1 MACTSESEL
10 LLRSRELRVTRQR
23 LAVLSVLRHSNQH
36 ITASEVFDVA
46 RRDTPEL
53 NASTVYRTLTQLRD
67 LGLVSQTDLGGGE
80 RSYSWRSEQPHHHLV
95 CTSCGAL
102 SELPHDFLDSFAEQI
117 QSEFGFEA
125 DPDHWA
131 VYGRCRSCAS
141 ADSIEP
147 NQAIELVESVKP
159 VEPVEQRA

>member
-1 MACTSESEL
+1 MACTTESER
-10 LLRSRELRVTRQR
+10 LLRSNELRVTRQR
-23 LAVLSVLRHSNQH
+23 LAVLSVLRHSDQH
-36 ITASEVFDVA
+36 ITAADVYDRA
-46 RRDTPEL
+46 RLDAPEL

-80 RSYSWRSEQPHHHLV
+80 RTYSWRSERPHHHLV
-95 CTSCGAL
+95 CTSCGRM
-102 SELPHDFLDSFAEQI
+102 SELPHDVLANFADRL

-141 ADSIEP
+141 
-147 NQAIELVESVKP
+147 SV
-159 VEPVEQRA
+159 RAS